1 MAGDKAEHLMW
12 RLMNGE
18 LPTQHSPKVIV
29 LHIGTNDL
37 AGVLV
42 RALRA
47 WCQCQEGLSKA

>member
-37 AGVLV
+37 AGVRV
-42 RALRA
+42 RALRT
-47 WCQCQEGLSKA
+47 WWQCQEGLFRA